1 MATHS
6 STLAWKIPWAEDL
19 GRPQSMS
26 CKGLDMTERLHFHL
40 GSRGTL
46 NFFDKPILTI
56 SKITTMDRF
65 PNPYF
70 SASDFLHGVSGLNN

>member
-1 MATHS
+1 
-6 STLAWKIPWAEDL
+6 
-19 GRPQSMS
+19 
-26 CKGLDMTERLHFHL
+26 MTERLHFHL
-40 GSRGTL
+40 GSRGKL

-70 SASDFLHGVSGLNN
+70 SASDFLHGVSGPNN